1 VQDLKKNNQG
11 YTLVELLVALA
22 ILAIVIVPFL
32 HGFVVSAQ
40 VNSKAKKVLRATTAG
55 TNVMELLKSE
65 SMEKLLEETYETTDA
80 DGNAV
85 TLKALSY
92 DDTNKVYNFTFTDQT
107 VDGTA
112 FRVEGTLD
120 PTIYTNV
127 DTNPDTDDGFNDA
140 QDIIYDMNS
149 ANNAFVVQSTGMNS
163 ECANSLTS
171 VSGQFDQITRT
182 ITIDIKNNGTT
193 STVFATIAY
202 TDGSSTVYGMK
213 NQCVFSSAG
222 SDEELENVYLI
233 YEPGFGSG
241 SGGQMK
247 EYIEINNEDNY
258 PVQVFLIKQADE
270 SVSVYDESLYHVNIA
285 VKEDNRSDSDYFDAD
300 GSFHVVT
307 QLRTNVDES
316 KISLEFL
323 PHVTNGIDTTP
334 AKTAV
339 GLKNLVSGDA
349 EERLYR
355 VTLKVFE
362 QDDGTGEVLYEMQ
375 GTKEK

>member
-11 YTLVELLVALA
+11 FTLVELLVALA

-362 QDDGTGEVLYEMQ
+362 QDDWTGEVLYEMQ